1 MIDAL
6 FNQPTYVA
14 AKKMLDA
21 TVLRQEAIASNLSNL
36 ETPNYKRL
44 DVAPTFEAQL
54 SQAVKNG
61 DATQMAG
68 LQPSLAVDRSA
79 VSGLIDGNT
88 VTANLSR
95 GIDISNAGA
104 HQVLNNVAT
113 ANYGSGIY
121 IRENANGNLI
131 SNNFVSGSLAKPG
144 ENGYGILLYN
154 CQGNTVNANILTG
167 NAGLGLRDAYP
178 SGGGTNNLSDNV
190 QSGNGNH

>member
-79 VSGLIDGNT
+79 VSGRSDGNT
-88 VTANLSR
+88 DTLESEMLK
-95 GIDISNAGA
+95 
-104 HQVLNNVAT
+104 LNQNTFEDALET
-113 ANYGSGIY
+113 Q
-121 IRENANGNLI
+121 L
-131 SNNFVSGSLAKPG
+131 VSSSLARLRLA
-144 ENGYGILLYN
+144 I
-154 CQGNTVNANILTG
+154 TG
-167 NAGLGLRDAYP
+167 K
-178 SGGGTNNLSDNV
+178 
-190 QSGNGNH
+190 

>member
-44 DVAPTFEAQL
+44 DVAPSFEAQL

-61 DATQMAG
+61 DPAQIAG

-79 VSGLIDGNT
+79 VSGRSDGNT
-88 VTANLSR
+88 VTVESEMLK
-95 GIDISNAGA
+95 
-104 HQVLNNVAT
+104 LNQNT
-113 ANYGSGIY
+113 F
-121 IRENANGNLI
+121 ENALETQLI
-131 SNNFVSGSLAKPG
+131 SASLAKMRLA
-144 ENGYGILLYN
+144 I
-154 CQGNTVNANILTG
+154 TG
-167 NAGLGLRDAYP
+167 K
-178 SGGGTNNLSDNV
+178 
-190 QSGNGNH
+190 

>member
-44 DVAPTFEAQL
+44 DVAPSFEAQL

-61 DATQMAG
+61 DPAQIAG

-79 VSGLIDGNT
+79 VSGRSDGNT
-88 VTANLSR
+88 VTLESEMLKLNQNTFE
-95 GIDISNAGA
+95 D
-104 HQVLNNVAT
+104 VLET
-113 ANYGSGIY
+113 Q
-121 IRENANGNLI
+121 LI
-131 SNNFVSGSLAKPG
+131 SASLAKMRLA
-144 ENGYGILLYN
+144 I
-154 CQGNTVNANILTG
+154 TG
-167 NAGLGLRDAYP
+167 K
-178 SGGGTNNLSDNV
+178 
-190 QSGNGNH
+190 